1 MGMMDNGITDE
12 MLLCVADVIDHLCHG
27 GSLGELDDQHRH
39 ATANFLI
46 IRNQHMDRIEAAS
59 VRRGL
64 EQAKRGEFV
73 EGPDLAADA
82 AMFLDSASYVCT
94 SCAET
99 HGGTWPEGHVATW
112 HEGECQVCGCNKSVA
127 NVGDWNWPDGKA
139 RGMRD

>member
-1 MGMMDNGITDE
+1 MSMMDNGITDE

-46 IRNQHMDRIEAAS
+46 IRNQWVDRRERS
-59 VRRGL
+59 
-64 EQAKRGEFV
+64 QQQN
-73 EGPDLAADA
+73 ADA
-82 AMFLDSASYVCT
+82 AMFPDSATYICC
-94 SCAET
+94 SCAEL
-99 HGGTWPEGHVATW
+99 HGGTRPEGHMPTG
-112 HEGECQVCGCNKSVA
+112 HDGECDVCKANAAVA